1 MLKHLFKIHALSW
14 IQNKA
19 LTNEA
24 LSQRM
29 HLYIVREAELTQLD
43 LLVGLFDLSWLEWWP
58 SAEHRVEDDTDRPV
72 VDLVA
77 VAIAVFE
84 HFRSQVVWCAADSLL
99 ALAFKHDLG
108 GKAEIPNF
116 ELHTLS

>member
-1 MLKHLFKIHALSW
+1 
-14 IQNKA
+14 
-19 LTNEA
+19 
-24 LSQRM
+24 M

-84 HFRSQVVWCAADSLL
+84 HFRSQVVWCAADSLF
-99 ALAFKHDLG
+99 ALAVKSELG
-108 GKAEIPNF
+108 RKPKVPNF
-116 ELHTLS
+116 YVHSLC

>member
-43 LLVGLFDLSWLEWWP
+43 LLVGLFDLS
-58 SAEHRVEDDTDRPV
+58 
-72 VDLVA
+72 
-77 VAIAVFE
+77 
-84 HFRSQVVWCAADSLL
+84 
-99 ALAFKHDLG
+99 
-108 GKAEIPNF
+108 
-116 ELHTLS
+116 